1 MNFNIHSKTIEIPNC
16 KPITIETGKLARQA
30 HGAVT
35 VTCGKTILLATVVS
49 NSEPKPDQSFF
60 PLTVDYQEKFAS
72 AGRIPGSFMRR
83 EGRLS
88 DYEILVS
95 RIIDRCIR
103 PLFPDGYLN
112 DTQLLVN
119 VFSIDP
125 EVPADALAGLAAS
138 AALTI
143 SDIPFDGPIS
153 EVRVAKINGE
163 LVANPSNKQLE
174 QATLEIIVGGSAR
187 DVNMVEGEAKECS
200 EEELIEAIK
209 FGHNIIKQHC
219 TYQEALAKEVG
230 NTKREIVPGEEDS
243 ELYNR
248 IKTSCAAKILE
259 VSSSALSKSERKDKF
274 KAIKQEFLDG
284 ISEEE
289 LETFNKSL
297 FETYYAKIEKETVR
311 NMVLDSRKRLDGRKT
326 DEIRPLY
333 MEVDN
338 LPSPH
343 GSALFTRGETQSL
356 TTVTLGTK
364 DDEQLIDKPEGLTK
378 AKFLLHYN
386 FPPYSTGEVKPMRG
400 TSRRE
405 VGHGNLA
412 LRSLKQMLP
421 DDISNPYT
429 VRVVSDILESNGS
442 SSMATV
448 CAGSLALMDSG
459 IPFKKHV
466 SGIAMG
472 MIADDK
478 GRYAVLSDI
487 LGDEDHLG
495 DMDFKVTGTK
505 DGICGCQMDI
515 KVDGMS
521 YEVLAEA
528 LAQAKKGRLHILE
541 HMERVIPQA
550 RPEVKPHTPRVLSFE
565 IPGDTIGAVIGTGGK
580 VIQEIQSLTG
590 TTVSI
595 EEFKDRKPSIGKV
608 SIYGPN
614 LEAISAAERRIKGI
628 IAVPEPGEVY
638 DAVVKSV
645 MDYGAFVEFLPGKQG
660 LLHISEISW
669 ERLKSMDGIYKEG
682 DVVKV
687 KLLEIDKQGR
697 FKLSAKALI
706 PRENAE

>member
-1 MNFNIHSKTIEIPNC
+1 MNFNIFSKTIEIPNC
-16 KPITIETGKLARQA
+16 KPIIIETGKLARQA

-35 VTCGKTILLATVVS
+35 VTCGKTVLLATVVS
-49 NSEPKPDQSFF
+49 NLEAKPDQSFF
-60 PLTVDYQEKFAS
+60 PLTVDYQEKFSA
-72 AGRIPGSFMRR
+72 AGRIPGGFLRR
-83 EGRLS
+83 EGRLT
-88 DYEILVS
+88 DFEILIS

-112 DTQLLVN
+112 ETQVLVSVISLDT
-119 VFSIDP
+119 
-125 EVPADALAGLAAS
+125 EVPGDALAGLAAS
-138 AALTI
+138 AAICI

-153 EVRVAKINGE
+153 EVRVAKVDGQLI
-163 LVANPSNKQLE
+163 ANPSPAEIEKS
-174 QATLEIIVGGSAR
+174 TLEIIVGGSSR
-187 DVNMVEGEAKECS
+187 DVNMVEGESKECS
-200 EEELIEAIK
+200 EDELIEAIK
-209 FGHNIIKQHC
+209 FGHNIIKTHC
-219 TYQEALAKEVG
+219 AVQEALAKECG
-230 NTKREIVPGEEDS
+230 KPKREIVAGEEDL
-243 ELYNR
+243 ELYE
-248 IKTSCAAKILE
+248 KVKAACQAKILE
-259 VSSSALSKSERKDKF
+259 VSSAALPKSERSLKF
-274 KAIKQEFLDG
+274 KAIKKEFLES
-284 ISEEE
+284 ITEEE
-289 LETFNKSL
+289 LETFNTKL
-297 FETYYAKIEKETVR
+297 FETYYYKVEKETVR
-311 NMVLDSRKRLDGRKT
+311 NMVLDSRKRLDGRNT

-333 MEVDN
+333 MEIDN

-364 DDEQLIDKPEGLTK
+364 DDEQLVDKPEGLSK
-378 AKFLLHYN
+378 SKFMLHYN
-386 FPPYSTGEVKPMRG
+386 FPPFCTGEAKFMRG
-400 TSRRE
+400 VSRRE

-412 LRSLKQMLP
+412 MRSIKQMLP
-421 DDISNPYT
+421 EGLDNPYT
-429 VRVVSDILESNGS
+429 IRVVSDVLESNGS

-448 CAGSLALMDSG
+448 CASSLALMDSG

-528 LAQAKKGRLHILE
+528 LTQAKKGRLHILE
-541 HMERVIPQA
+541 HMEKTIAEP
-550 RPEVKPHTPRVLSFE
+550 RPEVKPHTPRVISFE

-580 VIQEIQSLTG
+580 IIQELQSSTG
-590 TTVSI
+590 TVITI
-595 EEFKDRKPSIGKV
+595 EEFKDRKPTIGKV

-614 LEAISAAERRIKGI
+614 VEAIKAAESKVKGI

-638 DAVVKSV
+638 EAVVKSI
-645 MDYGAFVEFLPGKQG
+645 MDYGGFVEFLPGKQG

-669 ERLKSMDGIYKEG
+669 NRINSMEGIYNEG
-682 DVVKV
+682 DVIKV
-687 KLLEIDKQGR
+687 KLTEIDKQGR
-697 FKLSAKALI
+697 YKLSAKALL
-706 PRENAE
+706 PKENN

>member
-1 MNFNIHSKTIEIPNC
+1 MNFNIFSKTIEIPNC

-35 VTCGKTILLATVVS
+35 VTCGKTILLATAVS
-49 NSEPKPDQSFF
+49 NAEAKPDQSFF
-60 PLTVDYQEKFAS
+60 PLTVDYQEKFAA
-72 AGRIPGSFMRR
+72 AGRIPGSFLRR

-112 DTQLLVN
+112 ETQVLVSVISLDT
-119 VFSIDP
+119 
-125 EVPADALAGLAAS
+125 EVPGDALAGLAAS
-138 AALTI
+138 AALCI

-153 EVRVAKINGE
+153 EVRVAKIDGE
-163 LVANPSNKQLE
+163 LVANPSSSQLE
-174 QATLEIIVGGSAR
+174 KATLEIIVGGSSR
-187 DVNMVEGEAKECS
+187 DVNMVEGESKECS

-209 FGHNIIKQHC
+209 FGHNIIKTHC
-219 TYQEALAKEVG
+219 AIQEALAKECG
-230 NTKREIVPGEEDS
+230 KPKREIIPGEEDL
-243 ELYNR
+243 ELYER
-248 IKTSCAAKILE
+248 VKAACQAKILE
-259 VSSSALSKSERKDKF
+259 ASSAALPKGERKEKF
-274 KAIKQEFLDG
+274 KAVKNEFLES

-289 LETFNKSL
+289 METFNTKL
-297 FETYYAKIEKETVR
+297 FEEYYSKIEKETIR
-311 NMVLDSRKRLDGRKT
+311 NMVLDTRKRLDGRNT

-333 MEVDN
+333 MEIDN

-343 GSALFTRGETQSL
+343 GSSLFTRGETQSL

-364 DDEQLIDKPEGLTK
+364 DDEQLVDKPEGLSK
-378 AKFLLHYN
+378 NNFMLHYN
-386 FPPYSTGEVKPMRG
+386 FPPFCTGEAKPMRG

-412 LRSLKQMLP
+412 MRSIKQMLP
-421 DDISNPYT
+421 VGLDNPYT
-429 VRVVSDILESNGS
+429 IRVVSDVLESNGS

-448 CAGSLALMDSG
+448 CAASLALMDSG

-528 LAQAKKGRLHILE
+528 LAQAKKGRLHILN
-541 HMERVIPQA
+541 HMEKTIAEP
-550 RPEVKPHTPRVLSFE
+550 RPEVKPHTPRVISFE

-580 VIQEIQSLTG
+580 IIQELQSSTG
-590 TTVSI
+590 TVITI
-595 EEFKDRKPSIGKV
+595 EEFKDRKPTIGKV

-614 LEAISAAERRIKGI
+614 IEAINAAERKVKGI

-638 DAVVKSV
+638 DAVVKSI

-669 ERLKSMDGIYKEG
+669 NRINSMEGIYKEG

-697 FKLSAKALI
+697 YKLSAKALI
-706 PRENAE
+706 PKENN